1 MEFEGIHHIA
11 IIGHD
16 LEKTLD
22 FYVTKLGFEI
32 SAQHQRESK
41 GDVKIDL
48 QKNGLVLEVFIKANA
63 PARSTYPEGEAC
75 GLRHLAFAVLDVD
88 KTVKRLKQLD
98 IPTEPVRRDD
108 FTHKKMTF
116 FFDPDGLPLEIHE

>member
-16 LEKTLD
+16 KKKTLA
-22 FYVTKLGFEI
+22 FYVTKLGFKI
-32 SAQHQRESK
+32 IAQHQRTTK
-41 GDVKIDL
+41 KDIKIDL
-48 QKNGLVLEVFIKANA
+48 QKNNLMLEVFIKPAA

-75 GLRHLAFAVLDVD
+75 GLRHLAFAVPNVD
-88 KTVKRLKQLD
+88 QTVIQLKKVG
-98 IPTEPVRRDD
+98 IMTEPVRRDD
-108 FTHKKMTF
+108 YTGKKMTF

>member
-16 LEKTLD
+16 LKRTLD
-22 FYVTKLGFEI
+22 FYVTKLDFEI
-32 SAQHQRESK
+32 IAQHRRESK
-41 GDVKIDL
+41 GDIKIDL
-48 QKNGLVLEVFIKANA
+48 QKNGLMLEVFIKANA

-75 GLRHLAFAVLDVD
+75 GLRHLAFTVLDVD
-88 KTVKRLKQLD
+88 KAVKRLNQLG

-116 FFDPDGLPLEIHE
+116 FFDPDGLPLEVHE